1 MTYYD
6 LLEVSPHASA
16 AVIKAAY
23 KSLMQRYHPDKNADD
38 KASAQRA
45 AEIAQAYDTLSDA
58 ARRTA
63 YDASLASAITS
74 HLKAASMQP
83 PHAAPRAHR
92 ARVHSSHAQYYYVVW
107 AFIAVVI
114 LTMLWLLLHP
124 RAALESTTPP
134 MSTAVRDTPSE
145 QAAAPAGSAL
155 SLPALHI
162 VLSDTQGLVAGSQK
176 VLNIA
181 QLQLTAGNANAKKL
195 IWYLDDHKAQVRFS
209 IENKLAAAHV
219 AELQGNDAN
228 RYIEG
233 LVLNAITAALPAN
246 RSDLAEY
253 ANTLDIAL
261 PQAYAFS
268 VEAIPVK
275 PPAP

>member
-74 HLKAASMQP
+74 HLKTANMQP
-83 PHAAPRAHR
+83 PHAVPRARH
-92 ARVHSSHAQYYYVVW
+92 AQAHSSNAPYYYVVW
-107 AFIAVVI
+107 ALIALVI

-134 MSTAVRDTPSE
+134 MSNAVRDTPSE

-162 VLSDTQGLVAGSQK
+162 VLSDTQGLAAGSQK
-176 VLNIA
+176 VLHIA
-181 QLQLTAGNANAKKL
+181 QLQLTVGNANAKKL

-209 IENKLAAAHV
+209 IESQLAAAQV
-219 AELQGNDAN
+219 TELKGGDAN

-233 LVLNAITAALPAN
+233 LVLSAITAVLPAN

-253 ANTLDIAL
+253 VNTLDIAL
-261 PQAYAFS
+261 AQAYTLS
-268 VEAIPVK
+268 VEAVPVN
-275 PPAP
+275 PISP